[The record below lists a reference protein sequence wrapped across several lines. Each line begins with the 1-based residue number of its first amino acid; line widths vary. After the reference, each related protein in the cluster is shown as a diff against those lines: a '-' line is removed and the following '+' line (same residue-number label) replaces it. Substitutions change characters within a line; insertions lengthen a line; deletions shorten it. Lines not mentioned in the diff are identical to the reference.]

1 MCSPHLVWLEVGSV
15 QAVWTTSRLACGP
28 LCLTPPEMFSAVCAE
43 NRGVAQG
50 EGHDEDWM
58 VMPMVTWQV
67 WAVLMRAVMAVWVM
81 VVLVRA
87 VRAVW
92 VMVVLVRAVRAVW
105 VMVVLVRAV
114 RAVWVMVVLVRRVIG
129 RDLKGKA
136 HTLKGGLME
145 ADHLIEEVLE

>member
-1 MCSPHLVWLEVGSV
+1 
-15 QAVWTTSRLACGP
+15 
-28 LCLTPPEMFSAVCAE
+28 MFSAVCAE

-92 VMVVLVRAVRAVW
+92 VMVVLVRAVKTVWVMVVLVRAVRAVW

-114 RAVWVMVVLVRRVIG
+114 KTVWVMVVLVRRVIG

-136 HTLKGGLME
+136 HTLKGGSME